1 MNYRRNSAPT
11 VPANYSER
19 RILSLE
25 NFMLH
30 STLRGKAALVAFNA
44 QQTEQER
51 SGPPPLIVPDLG
63 GVRLQRFYANIDKEI
78 KAMRGSPDYWKWHE
92 PRRG

>member
-1 MNYRRNSAPT
+1 MNLRRNMSPV

-25 NFMLH
+25 NFMLQ
-30 STLRGKAALVAFNA
+30 TPLRGKAALAAFNL
-44 QQTEQER
+44 QQAEQDR
-51 SGPPPLIVPDLG
+51 KGPPPLVVPDPN
-63 GVRLQRFYANIDKEI
+63 GVRLLRFYDNINREI
-78 KAMRGSPDYWKWHE
+78 AAMRGSPDYWKWHE